1 MTICPLLWLEQFNF
15 VSSHRNDD
23 VGVGDDGDDNSDD
36 KTIKERL
43 WVGCQMCKSIWI
55 CIEELK
61 WYRIEA

>member
-23 VGVGDDGDDNSDD
+23 VDVGDDGDDNSDD

-43 WVGCQMCKSIWI
+43 WVGCQMCKSI
-55 CIEELK
+55 
-61 WYRIEA
+61 